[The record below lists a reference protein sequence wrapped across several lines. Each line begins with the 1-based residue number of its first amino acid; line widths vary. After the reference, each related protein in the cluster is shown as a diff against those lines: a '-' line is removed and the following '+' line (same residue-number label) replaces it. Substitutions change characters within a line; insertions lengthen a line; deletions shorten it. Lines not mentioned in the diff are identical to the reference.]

1 MVDKKSGKM
10 TLERLATLVVE
21 QSNFVRDELREELR
35 KQIGSQIGG
44 LREEM
49 GAKFFAIHN
58 RIDDLVE
65 TRAKRDDLASTN
77 ARVTRVERHLGLA

>member
-1 MVDKKSGKM
+1 M

-21 QSNFVRDELREELR
+21 QSNFVRDELREEVR
-35 KQIGSQIGG
+35 NQIGSQIGG

-58 RIDDLVE
+58 RIDDL
-65 TRAKRDDLASTN
+65 ASTN
-77 ARVTRVERHLGLA
+77 ARVTRVERHLGMA